1 MPKLDE
7 IKARLDWLKELFK
20 ILAAM
25 LVADIAGLAKLYFD
39 TPIGIWF
46 YLGLGVLVILMIS
59 GVIIS
64 RKIETHLIELRDI

>member
-20 ILAAM
+20 ILVAV
-25 LVADIAGLAKLYFD
+25 LVADVAGLSKLYLDASIDILFYSGLVVL
-39 TPIGIWF
+39 GI
-46 YLGLGVLVILMIS
+46 LAVA
-59 GVIIS
+59 GVIVS